1 MIYNKQNLCSC
12 IDYKNQLLI
21 AMDWNLDNLWL
32 LHINLVVSRKFWIL
46 NKLSDCLKLLYL
58 RIVENVEISEVLENL

>member
-1 MIYNKQNLCSC
+1 MIYNQQNLCSC

-21 AMDWNLDNLWL
+21 AMDWNLDYLWL

-58 RIVENVEISEVLENL
+58 RIVENVGISEVLENL

>member
-32 LHINLVVSRKFWIL
+32 LHINLVVSRKFWIP

-58 RIVENVEISEVLENL
+58 RIVENVGISEVLENL